1 MLGKLICRSHCPTC
15 AQVHL
20 RGSIKSTSIFSGL
33 WNDEGIVEEGELGM
47 EEGWEGE
54 KEGSTSAGENE
65 ENEVEAEHEDGGD
78 ESGGDEGGD
87 EIEGEDG

>member
-47 EEGWEGE
+47 EGWEGE